1 MIDDVLSDSKTKMT
15 KSIEALQRELASV
28 RTGRASPGL
37 VEHLRVDY
45 YGTPTPLNQIANV
58 SVPEARLITIQ
69 PWDRGALSAIEKAI
83 QKSDLGIN
91 PQNDGSL
98 IRLTMPLLTE
108 DRRKDLVKLV
118 KRKVEDGRVSV
129 RNLRRDGLEE
139 LRKLERNKDISEDDY
154 RHAQDE
160 LQKLT
165 DRFIVD
171 VDKVG
176 QEKEEELLKT

>member
-1 MIDDVLSDSKTKMT
+1 MIEDVLSESRTKMT
-15 KSIEALQRELASV
+15 KSLEALQRELASV

-37 VEHLRVDY
+37 VEHMRVDY
-45 YGTPTPLNQIANV
+45 YGTPTPLNQIANI
-58 SVPEARLITIQ
+58 SVPEARLIMIQ

-91 PQNDGSL
+91 PQSDGTV
-98 IRLTMPLLTE
+98 IRLTIPLLTE
-108 DRRKDLVKLV
+108 DRRKELVKLV

-129 RNLRRDGLEE
+129 RNLRRDGLED
-139 LRKLERNKDISEDDY
+139 LRKLEHDKDISEDDY
-154 RHAQDE
+154 RHAQNE

-171 VDKVG
+171 VDKIG